1 MEGTAF
7 RWGRQGFFNSET
19 RDSVIAALPFAHV
32 LQSAQ
37 PLINKNSLKITV
49 AQHPGNDAQRVE
61 VTAQLAVPAFEHQ
74 LCLTLEL

>member
-49 AQHPGNDAQRVE
+49 AQHPGNDA
-61 VTAQLAVPAFEHQ
+61 
-74 LCLTLEL
+74 